1 MAWYDTFETG
11 GNFRNKVQKN
21 QVWWLPKEVRY
32 AVTGGEGLRN
42 AIQQSNQMQ
51 TNAKLN
57 SGVTGLVGSVAGV
70 QDKLPSWQAAGWGS
84 KEDADAAWNMGY
96 RGAANGFQSWYVQQD
111 ALAKDRQN
119 TTPPSP
125 GGTGGTGGAP
135 GLTSYLASINAQRN
149 LLGQQ
154 YQTGYQDINSQAGRS
169 ALNARTT
176 ASTNIGNI
184 NSNMADIEKSGAKGL
199 QTVRTS
205 ADVARGNTTRDIRG
219 GFGARGALDSTYYQ
233 RALDA
238 GLGEIGVQEQGQI
251 TNITQALDK
260 ARTEALKQKRQI
272 NMQLDQVLG
281 DLEAKRVSALQ
292 SLDQQYQA
300 GQISL
305 DQLQAEA
312 GSDPTKWATPEELN
326 KIQALS
332 NTNFRIDSYVQ
343 NIDAQAGQAISS
355 IAESKKATQGSQ
367 IDLTNVNNLLTSLG
381 KGLNAGY
388 KKTDFVP
395 LLVSKGM
402 TPEEAQSIL
411 DRAELYSRQLVTT
424 A

>member
-32 AVTGGEGLRN
+32 AITGGEGLRN
-42 AIQQSNQMQ
+42 AIQENNQMQ
-51 TNAKLN
+51 LDAKLN
-57 SGVTGLVGSVAGV
+57 SGITGLVGGPSTGKVEGSTAPPPGPFDMNAG
-70 QDKLPSWQAAGWGS
+70 QP
-84 KEDADAAWNMGY
+84 
-96 RGAANGFQSWYVQQD
+96 
-111 ALAKDRQN
+111 ALDNAFSQTK
-119 TTPPSP
+119 TP
-125 GGTGGTGGAP
+125 GGTGGAP
-135 GLTSYLASINAQRN
+135 GLTPYLASINAQRN

-184 NSNMADIEKSGAKGL
+184 DSNMADIEKSGAKGL

-238 GLGEIGVQEQGQI
+238 GLGEIGVQEQVQI

-260 ARTEALKQKRQI
+260 ARTDALKQKQQI
-272 NMQLDQVLG
+272 NMQLDQVIG

-332 NTNFRIDSYVQ
+332 NTNFQIDSYVQ